1 MIKTLGAY
9 VKEFKQCINCD
20 TVLHDSG
27 SFDGDDDSLSD
38 GFHY

>member
-9 VKEFKQCINCD
+9 VKEFKRASIA

-38 GFHY
+38 GFDH